1 MLIKREVIEKMI
13 KQYPELE
20 IYQPTIINGK
30 NEKKD
35 NMFNLFDTIHDPKLK
50 DTLVETWFLSKMDR
64 YGR

>member
-1 MLIKREVIEKMI
+1 MI

-35 NMFNLFDTIHDPKLK
+35 NMFNLFDTIHDPKTK
-50 DTLVETWFLSKMDR
+50 RYFGETLVSVKDGQIWAVKYM
-64 YGR
+64 YI